1 MEELIKKFLSVSDG
15 SGYGSGYGSGSG
27 DGFGDGSGSGSGFG
41 DGSGDGSG
49 YGDGYGD
56 GVKSFC
62 GQKVY
67 IIDCMQTLIDSVH
80 GNYARGAIL
89 KSDLTTES
97 CYVAKVG
104 NYFAHGATLKQAVAD
119 AQAKYDKNKSLSE
132 RIDDFRQQYPT
143 LDTVCYGADLFR
155 WHNTLTGSCQFG
167 RQQFCTERGIDPDT
181 VTMTVAEFI
190 ELTKDA
196 YGNSAIRQLRE
207 AYN

>member
-1 MEELIKKFLSVSDG
+1 MEELIKKFLSVS
-15 SGYGSGYGSGSG
+15 Y
-27 DGFGDGSGSGSGFG
+27 GDGSGNGSG
-41 DGSGDGSG
+41 DDSGDGSG
-49 YGDGYGD
+49 YGDGYGSGYGYGD
-56 GVKSFC
+56 GYGNGYGVKSFC

-67 IIDCMQTLIDSVH
+67 IIDGIQTLIDSVH

-196 YGNSAIRQLRE
+196 YGSNAIRQLQE